1 MQRVKLDSAGQAI
14 QRFLQSL
21 PIDRDDVELELDG
34 KVLCKVTRPN
44 KLSDTEKVGL
54 RKKGQELLRRAN
66 ERNKTIPASVI
77 AREVEEAV
85 QAVRGRRR

>member
-44 KLSDTEKVGL
+44 KLSDTEKTAL

-85 QAVRGRRR
+85 QTVRGRRR